1 MITIETLGPEAAAR
15 HVPGL
20 AAVLTDCVTKGASV
34 SFMNPY
40 SQADGEAYFRKVAAS
55 VAAGD
60 TVLVAA
66 FLGDRIIGTA
76 QLGLDMPP
84 NQPHRAEVKKM
95 LVHSDGRRQGI
106 AGSLLRR
113 VEEEALARGR
123 TLLILDTGS
132 EEARRVYERGGWSRF
147 GFVPDFALWPD
158 GGFCDTTFYLKDLTP
173 PRNAPPSGAMV
184 RDATEDDLPA
194 ILEIIND
201 AIVASTA
208 VWSDEPVD
216 LDERRAW
223 LAERRA
229 AGNPVLVAEDD
240 GASSVSAPTSSSA
253 PGRATA
259 TPWSTRSTCRRG
271 AWPRHRPRPG
281 RGADRA
287 REGRRQAC
295 HRRRRRGQQH
305 ALAEAPPPRR
315 LHRGRPDAGDR
326 REVRPPPRPRLP
338 AEAARL
344 RPQPS

>member
-40 SQADGEAYFRKVAAS
+40 TQADGEAYFSRVAAS

-66 FLGDRIIGTA
+66 FLGERIIGTA

-113 VEEEALARGR
+113 VEDEALARDR

-147 GFVPDFALWPD
+147 GFVRTSRSGRMA
-158 GGFCDTTFYLKDLTP
+158 GSAT
-173 PRNAPPSGAMV
+173 RPS
-184 RDATEDDLPA
+184 
-194 ILEIIND
+194 
-201 AIVASTA
+201 
-208 VWSDEPVD
+208 
-216 LDERRAW
+216 
-223 LAERRA
+223 
-229 AGNPVLVAEDD
+229 
-240 GASSVSAPTSSSA
+240 TSRTS
-253 PGRATA
+253 P
-259 TPWSTRSTCRRG
+259 RRG
-271 AWPRHRPRPG
+271 MLRPAGRRSARRPR
-281 RGADRA
+281 RI
-287 REGRRQAC
+287 C
-295 HRRRRRGQQH
+295 
-305 ALAEAPPPRR
+305 PRSWR
-315 LHRGRPDAGDR
+315 SSTMPSSPA
-326 REVRPPPRPRLP
+326 PRLV
-338 AEAARL
+338 
-344 RPQPS
+344 

>member
-1 MITIETLGPEAAAR
+1 MITIETLGPEATAR

-40 SQADGEAYFRKVAAS
+40 TSADGEAYFGKVAAS

-66 FLGDRIIGTA
+66 FLGDRVIGTA

-173 PRNAPPSGAMV
+173 PRNAPPSAAIV
-184 RDATEDDLPA
+184 REATDEDLPV

-223 LAERRA
+223 FSERRA
-229 AGNPVLVAEDD
+229 GGNPVLVAED
-240 GASSVSAPTSSSA
+240 GGRVVGFGSYLQFRAWSGYRNAVEHSVYVSGEA
-253 PGRATA
+253 R
-259 TPWSTRSTCRRG
+259 
-271 AWPRHRPRPG
+271 G
-281 RGADRA
+281 RGIGLALVEALSARA
-287 REGRRQAC
+287 KAAGKHVIVGGVEGSNTPSLKLHRRAGFIEVGRMPGIGEKFGRRLDLVFLQK
-295 HRRRRRGQQH
+295 Q
-305 ALAEAPPPRR
+305 LA
-315 LHRGRPDAGDR
+315 
-326 REVRPPPRPRLP
+326 
-338 AEAARL
+338 
-344 RPQPS
+344 